1 MSKFHKKNNNERT
14 INLFNK
20 RKIYKSDVLS
30 LNYPNLV
37 DFNFGE
43 KAFYGK
49 TNRTFIPM
57 ALDSQILQ
65 LKQFKNSAEPTQN
78 LQAISFVVDAF
89 EALAQ
94 QFKKAQQTGKIYSD
108 DPYLTNLKVHKSYLN
123 HYKSYNS

>member
-1 MSKFHKKNNNERT
+1 MSKFHKQSNNEKT
-14 INLFNK
+14 IKLFNK
-20 RKIYKSDVLS
+20 REIYRINVLS

-49 TNRTFIPM
+49 TSPEFIPM
-57 ALDSQILQ
+57 VTSPSLTQF
-65 LKQFKNSAEPTQN
+65 KQFKSLGNPTEN

-94 QFKKAQQTGKIYSD
+94 QFKKAQQSGKIYSD
-108 DPYLTNLKVHKSYLN
+108 DPHLTNLKV
-123 HYKSYNS
+123 